1 MTDTAATTTI
11 QITPTKR
18 AKTAR
23 LISTY
28 ALPAA
33 VILVYAVAALAVP
46 GFGSFANTRAILI
59 NTAVVGIIAV
69 AMTAITISG
78 NFFSLG
84 ITSTTVFAG
93 IIFLTV
99 AGTTG
104 SVLGGLGAAVIVS
117 VLLGVVQG
125 LVVGSGLNPVITTL
139 AVGAIVYG
147 IVSITTAGQVVTAGS
162 VDVTWLATWSLLGLP
177 LPVYVFILF
186 TAVAWFLTEHTLI
199 GRHVHLLGSNRE
211 TARNSGISVRGTT
224 TWAFIAFSA
233 GIGIAGA
240 LNAAQL
246 RQMQAN
252 DLTNLTMDVIAA
264 VLVGGT
270 AVAGGD
276 GSPLRSALGA
286 LLIVLLGNVMVL
298 VGLEIGWRVFLV
310 GAIVVI
316 LVALLHVLKKVG
328 SR

>member
-1 MTDTAATTTI
+1 MAEPTTTTVI
-11 QITPTKR
+11 QVLPDRKAKAVHAITTW
-18 AKTAR
+18 
-23 LISTY
+23 
-28 ALPAA
+28 ALPAMLL
-33 VILVYAVAALAVP
+33 LVCVVAAIAVP
-46 GFGSFANTRAILI
+46 GFASFANIRAILI

-84 ITSTTVFAG
+84 VAQTTVLAG
-93 IIFLTV
+93 ILFLTFS
-99 AGTTG
+99 GLSG
-104 SVLGGLGAAVIVS
+104 SVLVGLVVAVVAS
-117 VLLGVVQG
+117 VVLGVIQG
-125 LVVGSGLNPVITTL
+125 LIVGSGLNPVITTL

-162 VDVTWLATWSLLGLP
+162 VDVTWLATWSLFGLP
-177 LPVYVFILF
+177 LPVYIFVVF

-199 GRHVHLLGSNRE
+199 GRNVHLLGSNKA
-211 TARNSGISVRGTT
+211 TAQNSGISVRGTT
-224 TWAFIAFSA
+224 IWAFVAFTL
-233 GIGIAGA
+233 GVGLAGA

-252 DLTNLTMDVIAA
+252 DLATLTMDVIAA

-270 AVAGGD
+270 AVSGGE

-286 LLIVLLGNVMVL
+286 LLIVLLGNIMVL
-298 VGLEIGWRVFLV
+298 FGLETGWRVFLL
-310 GAIVVI
+310 GLVVVL
-316 LVALLHVLKKVG
+316 LVTVLHVLRKAG